1 MAAHLF
7 IRQKKVAWEIWSLLD
22 KDQDVHSGKAS
33 FLVELEFWGEPG
45 EPGAP
50 VHRLSF
56 LYHFSPLFWGFKH
69 KRNLTGPERR
79 VDRMSLA
86 DASSGASDDTAV
98 TGAIFLRGPSPT
110 EGHVTPGEEKP
121 GCGHAHRL

>member
-1 MAAHLF
+1 MFTLEKPVSSWNWNSEANQENQELRFTGCLF
-7 IRQKKVAWEIWSLLD
+7 
-22 KDQDVHSGKAS
+22 
-33 FLVELEFWGEPG
+33 FLISV
-45 EPGAP
+45 
-50 VHRLSF
+50 
-56 LYHFSPLFWGFKH
+56 LFFGGFKH
-69 KRNLTGPERR
+69 KRNLTAPERR